1 MMPKE
6 QLIKARDEKAA
17 ITAEKK
23 AKADERKKQAD
34 AQAAQKAVKEAE
46 ELEQGKIEPTQWF
59 RLQTDKY
66 AAWDDTGMPTTL
78 TTGEPVTKSAL
89 KKLQKELQAQQK
101 RHERYLA
108 SQKGT

>member
-17 ITAEKK
+17 IAAEKK
-23 AKADERKKQAD
+23 AKAEERKQQTE
-34 AQAAQKAVKEAE
+34 AQALQKAAKEAE
-46 ELEQGKIEPTQWF
+46 ELEQGKIEPAQWF

-66 AAWDDTGMPTTL
+66 SAWDDSGIPTTL
-78 TTGEPVTKSAL
+78 TSGEPVTKSAM

-101 RHERYLA
+101 RHEKYLA
-108 SQKGT
+108 SQRAA